1 MSGKHPRALREM
13 WLEQHDCLSFPAHGI
28 NIHICPAGAEL
39 TVSFGGQFGLTDA
52 TSDAA
57 LKVFIGYEF
66 F

>member
-1 MSGKHPRALREM
+1 LVNRQQMPKLGAAFAANWGKRTQNSGRV
-13 WLEQHDCLSFPAHGI
+13 
-28 NIHICPAGAEL
+28 AGGR
-39 TVSFGGQFGLTDA
+39 SCGRGLTDA

>member
-1 MSGKHPRALREM
+1 MKRRGRAPN
-13 WLEQHDCLSFPAHGI
+13 SPS
-28 NIHICPAGAEL
+28 
-39 TVSFGGQFGLTDA
+39 SFGGQFGLTDA